1 MRQLIT
7 TSEQIGQ
14 ILRSARRA
22 KGLSQAQAGIRLGL
36 SQNRVSELEKGA
48 ATVTVAQLLAM
59 TALYDLQLEVASR
72 GAPGKAG
79 APGEPGATAW

>member
-7 TSEQIGQ
+7 TPEQIGQ

-48 ATVTVAQLLAM
+48 AAATVAQLLAM

-72 GAPGKAG
+72 GER
-79 APGEPGATAW
+79 GEATATAW

>member
-48 ATVTVAQLLAM
+48 AAVTVAQLLAM
-59 TALYDLQLEVASR
+59 TALYDLQLEVVSR
-72 GAPGKAG
+72 GEAS
-79 APGEPGATAW
+79 ATAW

>member
-7 TSEQIGQ
+7 TSEQVGQ

-59 TALYDLQLEVASR
+59 TALYDLQFEVASR
-72 GAPGKAG
+72 
-79 APGEPGATAW
+79 GEPGATAW

>member
-72 GAPGKAG
+72 G
-79 APGEPGATAW
+79 EPGATAW